1 MSSNQSK
8 ITFLEE
14 AGSVTPEY
22 GEVFTLFK
30 EIFRYIDTLQGE
42 TGISFTIETKHQ
54 AERVQGGFPLL
65 TAEVMSI
72 DIPKASSFMA
82 GLLELLKQR
91 SPDGTAEL
99 DQLATALQDG
109 KLNLAA
115 LLGACL
121 RRDRAALEEIAVSG
135 DLKAPLLEF
144 VLETMLKAALE
155 PLAATLSTA
164 DFEGWQEGYCPVC
177 GSRAGMGEL
186 AGEDG
191 RRYLSCCTCF
201 FKWPYKRLQ
210 CPYCKNDDPEHLSY
224 FTVDEG
230 PTRVDVCTRCSRFLK
245 TRDSRK
251 GHADVPLEVED
262 LATIHLDLVAGK
274 EGFERGK

>member
-1 MSSNQSK
+1 MTTNQSK
-8 ITFLEE
+8 IAFLEE
-14 AGSVTPEY
+14 TGITTPEY
-22 GEVFTLFK
+22 GEVFALFK

-42 TGISFTIETKHQ
+42 TGISFTIETNHQ
-54 AERVQGGFPLL
+54 AERIEGGFPLL

-72 DIPKASSFMA
+72 DTDRASTFMA
-82 GLLELLKQR
+82 GLLELLKKQ

-109 KLNLAA
+109 KLNLAV

-121 RRDRAALEEIAVSG
+121 RRDRAALEEAAAYAG
-135 DLKAPLLEF
+135 LKAPLLEF
-144 VLETMLKAALE
+144 VLETMLKAVLE
-155 PLAATLSTA
+155 PLAATLSVA
-164 DFEGWQEGYCPVC
+164 DFNGWHEGYCPVC

-186 AGEDG
+186 AGEEG
-191 RRYLSCCTCF
+191 HRYLSCCTCF
-201 FKWPYKRLQ
+201 FKWPFKRLQ
-210 CPYCKNDDPEHLSY
+210 CPYCRNDDPEQLSY
-224 FTVDEG
+224 FTVDDG

-251 GHADVPLEVED
+251 GHADVPLEAED